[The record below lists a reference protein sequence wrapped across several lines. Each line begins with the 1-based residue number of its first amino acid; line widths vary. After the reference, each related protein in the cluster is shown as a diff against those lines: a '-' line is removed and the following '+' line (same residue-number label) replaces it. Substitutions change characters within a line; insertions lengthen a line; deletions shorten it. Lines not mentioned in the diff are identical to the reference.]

1 MSICSDAVVTV
12 CVSTNVMAHPLP
24 KSYAAI
30 AHSGT
35 PGFDISLVMLHWS
48 RKFNPDH
55 EDWVTMRRT
64 GDR

>member
-1 MSICSDAVVTV
+1 
-12 CVSTNVMAHPLP
+12 MAHPLP